1 MNEVCKRAEASK
13 SPSRNPEESKSSIQ
27 NMEGG
32 LPAFS
37 NLEDP
42 YNLNKDEL
50 DCNKKEQK

>member
-1 MNEVCKRAEASK
+1 VNEVCRRVEASK
-13 SPSRNPEESKSSIQ
+13 SPSRNPEEIKSSVL

-42 YNLNKDEL
+42 CNKDEL
-50 DCNKKEQK
+50 DCNKKDLK